1 MPRILIVF
9 LYIMASLI
17 LTSCE
22 YQLVGEFNNEIIKPN
37 ESHKADIVLSNQ
49 SDSIVI
55 FEPTNLQYS
64 LNSFGL
70 VCNALQ
76 IEYLDKKESNLFA
89 PVGQFFITP
98 DFSIKEWFDLKAKF
112 FLGTGSGSIAD
123 RFKAENYIGTK
134 TWKVKFVDFKSHDFK
149 TGMQVNKDGF
159 LELFWIK
166 PSHFPKMR
174 SYINPSSTIHPEITR
189 IVGDTTFFTDSVY
202 FGGNSTAYQL
212 SIILNDRNYFRKTLQ
227 PNYPFPEIKFTPV
240 GLDSV
245 LVSWTSSPL
254 RRYYKV
260 LYEDVDSKFVYTGWK
275 NSFKAVVTPC
285 VNYDFF
291 LYIHPNEKDKY
302 GYVTVRSNYKIG
314 DNANYDF
321 HYSYTQDKFYF
332 VSPKNSQK
340 IEPIDIG
347 TITGNEYANNT
358 PNKYSFRGN
367 FTGTRFVTILP
378 NDLQVFG
385 ADLNETS
392 RIKVNGASPNIG
404 GQMSKNDIFG
414 FYDYNVGLY
423 HVVNVGEDKSWDKFS
438 FKAYP
443 DGENKVCNTDL
454 SIDGKYVIWQG
465 WTGESFIIYDISN
478 HENVK
483 QVYKCPIS
491 DMYSII
497 RNPLNSNEII
507 IGRNNKIE
515 FRSLPDFQLIRQVDM
530 PGELAIIVLNVDTY
544 SNRML
549 IFSNKYFKILNLNNY
564 KFDFKFEGKKVSYP
578 WDASLHRN
586 TFFFKTLKYDLS
598 PYLDLNEK

>member
-1 MPRILIVF
+1 MRRILIDF
-9 LYIMASLI
+9 LYIFTLLI

-22 YQLVGEFNNEIIKPN
+22 YQLIGEFNNEIKKPN
-37 ESHKADIVLSNQ
+37 ESHMADMILSNH

-64 LNSFGL
+64 LNSYGL

-76 IEYLDKKESNLFA
+76 IEYLDKKESNLFT
-89 PVGQFFITP
+89 PVGQFVITP
-98 DFSIKEWFDLKAKF
+98 DFSIKEWFDLKAEF
-112 FLGTGSGSIAD
+112 YLGTGSGSIAD

-134 TWKVKFVDFKSHDFK
+134 TWKVKFVDFKKHDFK
-149 TGMQVNKDGF
+149 TGMRVNKDGF
-159 LELFWIK
+159 LEIFWIK
-166 PSHFPKMR
+166 PSHFPEMR
-174 SYINPSSTIHPEITR
+174 SYINPQNTIHPEITR

-202 FGGNSTAYQL
+202 FGGNSTIYNL
-212 SIILNDRNYFRKTLQ
+212 SLILNENISIQKNLQ
-227 PNYPFPEIKFTPV
+227 PDYPFPEIKIDPI

-245 LVSWTSSPL
+245 LVSWTYSPL
-254 RRYYKV
+254 RRYYRI
-260 LYEDVDSKFVYTGWK
+260 LYEDIDNKFAYSGWR

-285 VNYDFF
+285 VNYNFY
-291 LYIHPNEKDKY
+291 LYIYPNEKDKY
-302 GYVTVRSNYKIG
+302 GYVTVKSNYKKG
-314 DNANYDF
+314 DNANYGF
-321 HYSYTQDKFYF
+321 HYSYTKDQFYF
-332 VSPKNSQK
+332 VSPVNTQK

-347 TITGNEYANNT
+347 SITGNDYANNT
-358 PNKYSFRGN
+358 SNKYSFRGN

-378 NDLQVFG
+378 GELQVFDSG
-385 ADLNETS
+385 MNETS

-404 GQMSKNDIFG
+404 GQMSTNDIFG

-423 HVVNVGEDKSWDKFS
+423 YVVNVGEDKTWDKFS

-443 DGENKVCNTDL
+443 DGEIMLGNTNL
-454 SIDGKYVIWQG
+454 SVDGKYVIWRG

-483 QVYKCPIS
+483 QVYKCPLS
-491 DMYSII
+491 DIYSLII
-497 RNPLNSNEII
+497 NPLNANEII

-544 SNRML
+544 SNKML
-549 IFSNKYFKILNLNNY
+549 IFSNSHFRILNLKDY

-578 WDASLHRN
+578 WNARLYRN
-586 TFFFKTLKYDLS
+586 TFFFNTMKYDLS
-598 PYLDLNEK
+598 PYLN